1 MKALV
6 QCVESARVRVAATVV
21 GEIGLGALVYLGV
34 ERGDSDATADA
45 LAAKLAKLRVFSD
58 DQGKTNLALATVGG
72 AALVV
77 SQFTLAA
84 RLDKGNR
91 PSFDQAAAPELAERL
106 YLRFAQQLRDSG
118 LAVETGRFRAD
129 MKVESVN
136 DGPATYWLTS

>member
-129 MKVESVN
+129 MKVESIN

>member
-91 PSFDQAAAPELAERL
+91 PSFDQAAAPELAEQL

-129 MKVESVN
+129 MKVESIN